1 MAAARAN
8 LRQPALGE
16 LVQRA
21 QVEQQPLL
29 ERRVRAPPHAHARV
43 PTRAQLLRRARVGG
57 SIGVGVRVRV
67 SVTAAV
73 TDPNPNPNLHP
84 NPNQLLRRAGK
95 EEDAR
100 QRRVGRRVLA
110 DGGYAEVHDVVQAV
124 VGRAVCAR
132 ELLQPVERRAAQA
145 CNVRRASGRE
155 RQRR

>member
-1 MAAARAN
+1 M
-8 LRQPALGE
+8 
-16 LVQRA
+16 QRA

-57 SIGVGVRVRV
+57 SVGVGVRVRV
-67 SVTAAV
+67 SVTVAV
-73 TDPNPNPNLHP
+73 TDPNPNPNPNLNP

-124 VGRAVCAR
+124 VGRAVRAR

-145 CNVRRASGRE
+145 CNVRRASGCE